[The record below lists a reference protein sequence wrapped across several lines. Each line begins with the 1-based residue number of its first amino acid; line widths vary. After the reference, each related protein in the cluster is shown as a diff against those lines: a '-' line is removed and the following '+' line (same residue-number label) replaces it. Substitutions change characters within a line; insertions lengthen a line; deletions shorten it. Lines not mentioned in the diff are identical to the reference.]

1 MNFIPYK
8 DSILAASLS
17 MSAEATHTIPRISR
31 ARRISITRV
40 SKMRALMPCG
50 QKKGKGGKNTGKNSE
65 SGIFKHKKNTNKYQF
80 LPPNIHIESHFF
92 TQTKA

>member
-1 MNFIPYK
+1 MKLVWGFFNSIPYK

-17 MSAEATHTIPRISR
+17 MSAEATHTIPRISS

-50 QKKGKGGKNTGKNSE
+50 QKRGEGGKNTAKKFE
-65 SGIFKHKKNTNKYQF
+65 FDIFKHKKKTPNK
-80 LPPNIHIESHFF
+80 
-92 TQTKA
+92 